1 MPALARSPHLKLVD
15 NSVEAPP
22 STADPNSTK
31 RLQVGQI
38 LCRTHRLSPEILTRA
53 LKIQQKKDVR
63 LGNILVSHKMVTGAE
78 LLAAL
83 SEQHAIPIA
92 DFEGL
97 PADPEFLDRFDPELF
112 LKYGFFP
119 WRDADGT
126 IQIALTDPNRRDQI
140 RTVIP
145 KGIGQVQWAITTTS
159 ALQRQIAKTRQS
171 ELANRAENVC
181 PGKLSCR
188 SWARPLG
195 RPLVVATFV
204 MLIVLGLSF
213 PRTSMWLLF
222 LWVMLNLGAMS
233 VLRLTALVQQVKT
246 WINKRKQRANP
257 PAPPPPSIEPLPKV
271 SVLVPLYREGAI
283 LSKLIERLSKTDY
296 PKELLD
302 ICLVLEAGDK
312 TTQRAL
318 THIRLPTWMRVIKA
332 PPARLRTKPRAMNYA
347 LDFCFGDIVGIYDAE
362 DAPEPD
368 QISRM
373 VAHFRRA
380 GPEVACIQGYLDYY
394 NPKQN
399 WLSRCFT
406 IEYAI
411 WFRLVL
417 QGVER
422 MRLPVPLGGTSVF
435 FRREVLVEVGAW
447 DAHNVTED
455 ADLGM
460 RLARRGYRCAFEAT
474 TTYEEANCHA
484 YPWVKQ
490 RSRWLKGYAMTWITH
505 MRNPRA
511 LWRELG
517 AKGFLTF
524 NVILL
529 GTLSSFLLAPAIW
542 SFWLLAFGFEPVF
555 AKLLPDMAWRVLG
568 VSFVASEIL
577 QAVLGV
583 VATSGKGHRNLIGW
597 VPTMVFYWPLGT
609 IAAYKAI
616 YELLLAPFYWDKT
629 KHGISGGNSKG
640 ES

>member
-1 MPALARSPHLKLVD
+1 MPALAQPLHLKLVED
-15 NSVEAPP
+15 QADDHP
-22 STADPNSTK
+22 STTLSM
-31 RLQVGQI
+31 RQQVGQI
-38 LCRTHRLSPEILTRA
+38 LCRTQSLSPEALTQA
-53 LKIQQKKDVR
+53 LDIQKKKDVR
-63 LGNILVSHKMVTGAE
+63 LGNILVSRNMVSGAQ

-83 SEQHAIPIA
+83 SEQHALPIA
-92 DFEGL
+92 DFEDYPVDQDL
-97 PADPEFLDRFDPELF
+97 LDRFDAEIY
-112 LKYGFFP
+112 LKHGFIP
-119 WRDADGT
+119 WRDSGGK
-126 IQIALTDPNRRDQI
+126 IQIALTDPARREQI
-140 RTVIP
+140 QDLLPDGFGPVEWSIS
-145 KGIGQVQWAITTTS
+145 TTS
-159 ALQRQIAKTRQS
+159 ALQQQVAITRQS
-171 ELANRAENVC
+171 ELANRAENIC

-195 RPLVVATFV
+195 RPLIIAVFAS
-204 MLIVLGLSF
+204 LIALGFLF
-213 PRTSMWLLF
+213 PRTAMWLLF
-222 LWVMLNLGAMS
+222 LWVMLNLVAMS
-233 VLRLTALVQQVKT
+233 VLRLTALVQQFKS
-246 WINKRKQRANP
+246 WIRKRKLRISPQT
-257 PAPPPPSIEPLPKV
+257 PPPPSIEPLPKV

-283 LSKLIERLSKTDY
+283 LAKLIDRLSQTDY

-302 ICLVLEAGDK
+302 ICLVLEEGDK
-312 TTQRAL
+312 TTRKALQRV
-318 THIRLPTWMRVIKA
+318 RLPSWMRVIEA

-362 DAPEPD
+362 DAPESD
-368 QISRM
+368 QISRI
-373 VAHFRRA
+373 VAHFRRV
-380 GPEVACIQGYLDYY
+380 GPEIACIQSYLDYY

-435 FRREVLVEVGAW
+435 FRREVLEELGAW

-460 RLARRGYRCAFEAT
+460 RLARFGYRCAFEPT

-484 YPWVKQ
+484 IPWIKQ

-505 MRNPRA
+505 MRNPRE
-511 LWRELG
+511 LWHDLG
-517 AKGFLTF
+517 PKGFLTF

-542 SFWLLAFGFEPVF
+542 SFWLLAFGFEPAF
-555 AKLLPDMAWRVLG
+555 AELLPATAWHVLG
-568 VSFVASEIL
+568 VSFVGSEIL
-577 QAVLGV
+577 QAILGV

-609 IAAYKAI
+609 LAAYKAI

-629 KHGISGGNSKG
+629 KHGIS
-640 ES
+640 